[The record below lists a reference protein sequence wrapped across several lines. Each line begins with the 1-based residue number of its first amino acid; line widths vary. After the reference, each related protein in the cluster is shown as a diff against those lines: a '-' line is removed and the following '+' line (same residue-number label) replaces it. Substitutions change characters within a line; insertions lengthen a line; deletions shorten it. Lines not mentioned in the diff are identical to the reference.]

1 MENNINIINT
11 YSKNENMGLLYNT
24 FYGTRK
30 TLTLKVIR
38 QLLEIKVIEIYKDDK
53 IIIKSGLFQKC
64 KIS

>member
-1 MENNINIINT
+1 
-11 YSKNENMGLLYNT
+11 MGLLYNT